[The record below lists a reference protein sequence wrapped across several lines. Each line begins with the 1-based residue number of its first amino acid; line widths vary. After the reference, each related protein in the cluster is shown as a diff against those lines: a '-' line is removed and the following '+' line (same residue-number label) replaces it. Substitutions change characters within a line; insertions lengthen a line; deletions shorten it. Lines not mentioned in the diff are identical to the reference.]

1 MRRLATIGGMP
12 SVSATAPFVPD
23 PLTGSHALQIAGEAV
38 QLLPERALWWPAAGT
53 VFVADVHLGKA
64 ATFRARGIPVPGG
77 TTQGNLQR
85 LTGLLDGLGAQ
96 RLVVLGDFL
105 HAAEARNPALLEALG
120 GWRARHAGVAMVLVR
135 GNHDGHAGDPPPHL
149 DIAVVDEPW
158 HTGPFAGC
166 HHPQAHPTQH
176 VLAGHVHPSTVLRG
190 PGRDAVRLPCF
201 AVTGQLTLL
210 PAFGLFT
217 GSAGLAS
224 APERCLFAVGGGR
237 VWPVPAGR

>member
-1 MRRLATIGGMP
+1 MP
-12 SVSATAPFVPD
+12 SVSAAAPFVPD
-23 PLTGSHALQIAGEAV
+23 PLAGACATQIAGESV

-85 LTGLLDGLGAQ
+85 LTALLDGLAAQ

-105 HAAEARNPALLEALG
+105 HAAEAQNPALLDALA
-120 GWRARHAGVAMVLVR
+120 GWRERHAGVAMALVR
-135 GNHDGHAGDPPPHL
+135 GNHDGHAGDPPPSL
-149 DIAVVDEPW
+149 GIAVVDEPW
-158 HTGPFAGC
+158 HAGPFACC
-166 HHPQAHPTQH
+166 HHPQEHAMQH

-201 AVTGQLTLL
+201 AVTGGLTLL

-217 GSAGLAS
+217 GSAALAS
-224 APERCLFAVGGGR
+224 DPARRLFAVGGGR
-237 VWPVPAGR
+237 VWPVPAPSPLR